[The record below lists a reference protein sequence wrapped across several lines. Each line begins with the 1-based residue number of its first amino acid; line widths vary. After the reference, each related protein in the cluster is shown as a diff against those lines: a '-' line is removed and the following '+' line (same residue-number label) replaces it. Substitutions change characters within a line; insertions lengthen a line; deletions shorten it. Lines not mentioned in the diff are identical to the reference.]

1 MVFNFFWNAQSLM
14 KKSYNQCSN
23 TNVFARKHK
32 IIKPSTFYLLRKYT
46 ASLDGV
52 NNKRF
57 SKATF
62 VNRNFL
68 TENLE
73 LRVFQCLPC
82 RAALLPLSPQY
93 CLSLAQNAF
102 PQCCWILPQLY
113 PPLLLRFR
121 FSYPENR
128 NNLYRQCF
136 HLSTAGDLL

>member
-1 MVFNFFWNAQSLM
+1 MPKIWWKNHTTSAVTRTS
-14 KKSYNQCSN
+14 SREN
-23 TNVFARKHK
+23 TKLQNRVH
-32 IIKPSTFYLLRKYT
+32 FYLLRKYT

>member
-1 MVFNFFWNAQSLM
+1 MLKIQWKNHTTRAVTRTSSREDTKLWNR
-14 KKSYNQCSN
+14 
-23 TNVFARKHK
+23 VH
-32 IIKPSTFYLLRKYT
+32 FYFLRKYT
-46 ASLDGV
+46 ASFDGV

-102 PQCCWILPQLY
+102 PQCCWILLQLY